1 MDPVKYPE
9 LLYIAEEALTADLPP
24 EYIIGILNLI
34 DGKS

>member
-1 MDPVKYPE
+1 MNPDKYPE

-24 EYIIGILNLI
+24 EYIKRFYSLI